1 MTEREFKDT
10 YMPLADGLYRVAF
23 YLLESEVDA
32 RDAVQD
38 LYVKLWNSRD
48 SLDSIHNPK
57 AYCITLI
64 RNLCLDRM
72 RRLSSNKSLEL
83 NENIL
88 SENDTGQQLESKE
101 RLKLIIEA
109 MNEKLSENQ
118 RKVLIMRTIED
129 LSYEE
134 ISQRTGMN
142 GLTLRVLISQA
153 RSKLKKVL

>member
-10 YMPLADGLYRVAF
+10 YMPLADSLYRVAF

-38 LYVKLWNSRD
+38 LYVKLWNSRE
-48 SLDSIHNPK
+48 SLDSVRNPK

-72 RRLSSNKSLEL
+72 RRLSSNKSVEL

-88 SENDTGQQLESKE
+88 SENDTGQQIESKE
-101 RLKLIIEA
+101 RLKRVIEA
-109 MNEKLSENQ
+109 MNVKLSDSQ